1 VYHEGARQG
10 HALLLAARE
19 HLGVVRQALAQAHAG
34 QHVGSGLARV
44 AAVGQLQRQHHVLQR
59 GEVAHELEALE
70 HEAHLLR
77 AQRGALVLVDGEEVM
92 AIEPHRA
99 ARGRIEPGDDGQER
113 ALARARGPHDG
124 RSFPWRQAEI
134 DIPQN
139 VQRTGRIRDRL
150 EDVLDGNNGG
160 HGRWGRFGHER
171 FFALIR
177 HLQYRRHF
185 ILSAGILGLAGVCAS
200 TAWAQAPAS
209 SAPGAPAILVLG
221 DSLSAEYGLARGA
234 GWVALLEKR
243 LQEEKM
249 VRRVVNASVSGETTS
264 GGRSRLAALLTQHKP
279 AVVVIELGG
288 NDALRGLPLKNTEE
302 NLTAMTDAAQKAG
315 AKVLLVGMQ
324 VPPNYGTDYA
334 NRFAG
339 LFTTVAQAKKVAVV
353 PFFLKGVADGPDP
366 TRLFQAD
373 RIHPRAE
380 AHPQM
385 LANVWPELK
394 KLLR

>member
-1 VYHEGARQG
+1 
-10 HALLLAARE
+10 
-19 HLGVVRQALAQAHAG
+19 
-34 QHVGSGLARV
+34 
-44 AAVGQLQRQHHVLQR
+44 
-59 GEVAHELEALE
+59 
-70 HEAHLLR
+70 
-77 AQRGALVLVDGEEVM
+77 M
-92 AIEPHRA
+92 
-99 ARGRIEPGDDGQER
+99 
-113 ALARARGPHDG
+113 
-124 RSFPWRQAEI
+124 
-134 DIPQN
+134 
-139 VQRTGRIRDRL
+139 
-150 EDVLDGNNGG
+150 
-160 HGRWGRFGHER
+160 
-171 FFALIR
+171 
-177 HLQYRRHF
+177 
-185 ILSAGILGLAGVCAS
+185 
-200 TAWAQAPAS
+200 
-209 SAPGAPAILVLG
+209 LG

-243 LQEEKM
+243 LQEEKIE
-249 VRRVVNASVSGETTS
+249 RRVVNASVSGETTS

-302 NLTAMTDAAQKAG
+302 NLSAMTDAAQKAG